1 MVPRRAPLSQPVE
14 RWPGQLRSS
23 LDNATSSRYHSR
35 VPDPNPI
42 VAAIDLAGYR
52 LTEPRRAV
60 ADLIAEQTGHFT
72 ASDLE
77 GLVRDRR
84 LGISRATLF
93 RALELLTELGVVER
107 LDLPTGE
114 HAYVPCARAHHHH
127 VVCSRC
133 GRTAEAEDCGVS
145 EAVAEIARR
154 TGFRIDSHR
163 LELFGL
169 CRHCQARTTPDA

>member
-1 MVPRRAPLSQPVE
+1 MRSMV
-14 RWPGQLRSS
+14 
-23 LDNATSSRYHSR
+23 
-35 VPDPNPI
+35 DPNPI
-42 VAAIDLAGYR
+42 VNALDLAGYR
-52 LTEPRRAV
+52 VTAPRRAV

-72 ASDLE
+72 ASELE
-77 GLVRDRR
+77 GVVRDRR

-93 RALELLTELGVVER
+93 RALDLLTELGVVER

-127 VVCSRC
+127 VICSRC
-133 GRTAEAEDCGVS
+133 GRTAEAEDCGVA
-145 EAVAEIARR
+145 EAVGEIARR
-154 TGFRIDSHR
+154 TGYRIESHR